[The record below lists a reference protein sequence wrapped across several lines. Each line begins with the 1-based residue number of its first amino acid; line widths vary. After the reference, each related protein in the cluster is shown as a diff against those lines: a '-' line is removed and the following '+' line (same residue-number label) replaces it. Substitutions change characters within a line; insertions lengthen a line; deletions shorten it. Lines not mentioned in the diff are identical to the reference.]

1 MDGGKQ
7 MKIYVVTEGEYS
19 DYHICGVFTKEKK
32 AERYAYLIGG
42 DVEEYEDED
51 ANNPEQLMIEYDR
64 RRNEINVKGTYWGG
78 EDRMLYDLFYC
89 YVPFSERMAQ
99 EEDKWKL
106 KDILLKIAQDR
117 YAKFMARELGL

>member
-1 MDGGKQ
+1 

-19 DYHICGVFTKEKK
+19 DYRICGVFTKEKK

-42 DVEEYEDED
+42 NVEEYEADD
-51 ANNPEQLMIEYDR
+51 ANNPERLLIQYDR
-64 RRNEINVKGTYWGG
+64 RRNEIINVTGTYWGG
-78 EDRMLYDLFYC
+78 EERMQYGIFDC

-99 EEDKWKL
+99 EEDKGKL